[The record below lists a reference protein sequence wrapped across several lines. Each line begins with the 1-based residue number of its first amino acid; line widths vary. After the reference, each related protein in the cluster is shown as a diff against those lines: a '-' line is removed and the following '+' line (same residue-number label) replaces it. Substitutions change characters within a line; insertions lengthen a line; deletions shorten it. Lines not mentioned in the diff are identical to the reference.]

1 MILIRSLLHGNLR
14 LIVPRDHRPQ
24 RYDIYIDRERG
35 DWWTVVD
42 ADVREW

>member
-1 MILIRSLLHGNLR
+1 MILIRSLLTNDLR
-14 LIVPRDHRPQ
+14 LMVPRDYRP
-24 RYDIYIDRERG
+24 RKYDVYVDRERG